1 MTHRH
6 WTHRLRSHVGA
17 SLNAILRELTTT
29 ILARRPRN
37 KAGIY
42 LRNGNLEALA
52 NSLKHLLVIITA
64 DKGDGE
70 TLGTETASTTDTVQ
84 VRVGLAW
91 HVVVDGQV
99 DALNVNTTAEDVSG
113 NTDALVEL
121 LEFLVAANTK
131 SGLDPASQPLF
142 TRIRYVPLL
151 LAHTR
156 VNRDGGEVAL
166 PQQLV
171 ELGGT
176 DGALDKD
183 DDLVELQVVK

>member
-1 MTHRH
+1 M
-6 WTHRLRSHVGA
+6 
-17 SLNAILRELTTT
+17 
-29 ILARRPRN
+29 
-37 KAGIY
+37 Y

-52 NSLKHLLVIITA
+52 NSLEHLLVIIAA
-64 DKGDGE
+64 DEGDGE

-84 VRVGLAW
+84 VRVGLAR
-91 HVVVDGQV
+91 HVVVDGQI
-99 DALNVNTTAEDVSG
+99 DALNIDTTAENVSG

-121 LEFLVAANTK
+121 LELLVAANTK
-131 SGLDPASQPLF
+131 SRLDLASPSLF
-142 TRIRYVPLL
+142 IRIRYVPLL

-176 DGALDKD
+176 NGALDED
-183 DDLVELQVVK
+183 DDLVELQVVQ